1 MRSTMKTIELAIFDC
16 DGVLFDSLE
25 ANRRYYSTILER
37 VGRAPLTSDELAN
50 VHMFT
55 TDQAIRLLFTNDSA
69 REEQALRVAR
79 ELNYVDFI
87 PFMNFEPGVP
97 DTLNAFKSRIRM
109 AILTNRTTTMP
120 KLRDVFGLD
129 RWFDAIVCALDVE
142 RPKPDPEGML
152 RILDAFSVPAEKAVY
167 VGDSK
172 VDEEVSARADIPFIA
187 YKNPGLRARF
197 HVERFSDLQDIL
209 LNQGPVIR
217 LEPSR

>member
-1 MRSTMKTIELAIFDC
+1 MNTIELAIFDC

-25 ANRRYYSTILER
+25 ANRRYYSRILER
-37 VGRAPLTSDELAN
+37 VGRAPLTSDELAI
-50 VHMFT
+50 VHMLT
-55 TDQAIRLLFTNDSA
+55 TDQAIRLLFTNDSV
-69 REEQALRVAR
+69 RKEQAFREAQ
-79 ELNYVDFI
+79 ELNYADFI
-87 PFMNFEPGVP
+87 QFMNFEPGVP
-97 DTLNAFKSRIRM
+97 ETLNAFKSHIRM

-129 RWFDAIVCALDVE
+129 RWFDTIVCALDVE

-172 VDEEVSARADIPFIA
+172 VDEEVSVRAGIPFIA
-187 YKNPGLRARF
+187 YKNPGLRATF
-197 HVERFSDLQDIL
+197 HVERFPDLQDIL

-217 LEPSR
+217 LEPLR